1 MHRKVLFG
9 VDYTNSELIK
19 LILYLFVGG
28 TRRFSRVGTILYFY
42 QLFTKWFRFRYDDI
56 DYVGNSFSL

>member
-28 TRRFSRVGTILYFY
+28 TAALVEL
-42 QLFTKWFRFRYDDI
+42 
-56 DYVGNSFSL
+56 SLIHI